1 MGGAHRALDAAQ
13 RVAAEEIFEALDG
26 QQHLIA
32 GRCEALAQGGGLRGH
47 VVGAAG
53 HNQGLVLG
61 GVTSDAGDHGD
72 GLIADDLQR
81 GVDLQLLHVLGEI
94 AAGHAL
100 VNVLVAGQRIEFFDA
115 GLHIVAGDALALRDG
130 PEVHV
135 LYHGLV
141 GIDGLGGDVYA
152 QILLGAHDR
161 NPELALQDDFMLRA
175 PDIGQLRGGIAGGQD
190 VGNLLLFSHVAIIP
204 CLPRRGVKG

>member
-1 MGGAHRALDAAQ
+1 MP
-13 RVAAEEIFEALDG
+13 
-26 QQHLIA
+26 
-32 GRCEALAQGGGLRGH
+32 
-47 VVGAAG
+47 
-53 HNQGLVLG
+53 
-61 GVTSDAGDHGD
+61 SDAGDHGD

-100 VNVLVAGQRIEFFDA
+100 VNVLVAGQSIEFFDA

-130 PEVHV
+130 LEVHV

-141 GIDGLGGDVYA
+141 GIDGLGGDVYT
-152 QILLGAHDR
+152 QILLGAHNR